1 MGSPE
6 STCWTMVTAAA
17 GGDQHA
23 RVRFTDIYLDVVR
36 CYLAARWRD
45 RPALRDL
52 DDAVQDVFLECF
64 RSGGALA
71 RLSRHGSGAFR
82 TFLYAVVRN
91 VALRHE
97 DRIRAGRQVAFAEA
111 GGVPE
116 PPAGDATPS
125 VAFDRAWARTV
136 LARARDRQRR
146 AAHQEDARRR
156 VELLDLRFGDGLGIK
171 EIAERWEMEPER
183 VHTMYR
189 RARAE
194 FKLALFDELAFHGHA
209 DVSAVEGEA
218 MRLLSLLGT
227 DR

>member
-17 GGDQHA
+17 EGDPHA
-23 RVRFTDIYLDVVR
+23 RVQFTDIYLDVVR
-36 CYLAARWRD
+36 CYLASRWREKS
-45 RPALRDL
+45 AIRDL

-64 RSGGALA
+64 RAGGALA
-71 RLSRHGSGAFR
+71 GIRRDGSGAFR

-97 DRIRAGRQVAFAEA
+97 ERTQKARHIAFDEA
-111 GGVPE
+111 GHVPE
-116 PPAGDATPS
+116 PTEPTTPS

-171 EIAERWEMEPER
+171 EIAERWSMPAEQ
-183 VHTMYR
+183 VHALYR

-194 FKLALFDELAFHGHA
+194 FKLALFDELAFHGH
-209 DVSAVEGEA
+209 VEPSAVEQESL
-218 MRLLSLLGT
+218 RLLGLLGS